1 MHMFFS
7 SPERTSLRVAL
18 IAPAG
23 AVNAERYAL
32 TLQRLD
38 QLGVEVVAGQH
49 VLQQHHYL
57 AGTAK
62 QRAEDLHTA
71 FERDDI
77 DMVWCL
83 RGGYGSAQ
91 LLPLLDWSRLTRHP
105 ERPLVGYSDI
115 TVLLE
120 AFCHHGMRAIHAP
133 VATELALIT
142 PWPAAEQN
150 ERWQSLQVLRHVLQ
164 HTEDHMDTVHYA
176 GPSMTVTGQLHG
188 GNLTTLASLCGT
200 PAALTLKR
208 PTLLMLEETG
218 EADYR
223 IERCFYQLLSSI
235 ETRWLSGVCLGN
247 FTRQGEPTISS
258 HTILADWLAPLNIPL
273 HHQLPF
279 GHTPTN
285 HAWPYGAM
293 GTLSSIGLHWHTSSD
308 DTQ

>member
-1 MHMFFS
+1 MRTFFS
-7 SPERTSLRVAL
+7 SPEQTSLRVAL

-38 QLGVEVVAGQH
+38 QLGIEVVAGQH

-57 AGTAK
+57 AGTAE
-62 QRAEDLHTA
+62 QRAEDLHQA

-83 RGGYGSAQ
+83 RGGYGAAH

-120 AFCHHGMRAIHAP
+120 AFCRHGLRAIHAP
-133 VATELALIT
+133 VATELALIE
-142 PWPAAEQN
+142 PWPPSEKD
-150 ERWQSLQVLRHVLQ
+150 ERWQSLHALRHVLR
-164 HTEDHMDTVHYA
+164 HTEGHMDTTHYA
-176 GPSMTVTGQLHG
+176 GPDMTVTGHLHG
-188 GNLTTLASLCGT
+188 GNLVTLSSLCGT
-200 PAALTLKR
+200 SGALVLKR
-208 PTLLMLEETG
+208 PTLLMLEEVG

-223 IERCFYQLLSSI
+223 IERCFHQLLSSLD
-235 ETRWLSGVCLGN
+235 TRLLSGVCLGS
-247 FTRQGEPTISS
+247 FTRQGEPTVSS
-258 HTILADWLAPLNIPL
+258 HAILEDWLAPLNIPL

-279 GHTPTN
+279 GHHPIN
-285 HAWPYGAM
+285 HAWPYGAT
-293 GTLSSIGLHWHTSSD
+293 GTLSSAGLHWHETLED
-308 DTQ
+308 VR